1 MSFLRDIV
9 DESNLLIGQ
18 VYSKQ
23 LRCGHCSVSVRI
35 FNHVALVIV
44 TPASPRVILPI
55 PQQSTA
61 SAIDITSSFIQPNVF
76 SEATLRS
83 DKSPKENSLR

>member
-44 TPASPRVILPI
+44 TPVSPRVILSI

-76 SEATLRS
+76 LKPLYAQTDSQKRT
-83 DKSPKENSLR
+83 P